1 MENSIKLAIVGA
13 NGKTL
18 DSMDK
23 VKAMKVITTIYNDK
37 VNEKKNPTLLSF
49 NNPRGGIS
57 VLVELF
63 ATEFKAENK
72 IYSLGDGMEEWKVAQ
87 RKLAKDCD
95 NLYCLVT
102 EVRDKPCYHCLSLDH
117 ERNGGCYTMKEAGK
131 LGKKV
136 KLIIL

>member
-49 NNPRGGIS
+49 NNTRGGIS

-63 ATEFKAENK
+63 ATEF
-72 IYSLGDGMEEWKVAQ
+72 Q
-87 RKLAKDCD
+87 AK
-95 NLYCLVT
+95 N
-102 EVRDKPCYHCLSLDH
+102 
-117 ERNGGCYTMKEAGK
+117 
-131 LGKKV
+131 KKV
-136 KLIIL
+136 